1 MNENNTEK
9 LRNSIGLYNK
19 AISDLGNANC
29 DIPIPDGLEDRL
41 SAAIDL
47 AMQAEHSQAELLMA
61 RPKRRLF
68 KFTAF
73 IGAVAS
79 LALLIVAGVSMLKS
93 NPSEPVDTFTDPAE
107 AYIEANRAL
116 TLFANTLNRGA
127 RGVEMADD
135 INDRALALAFDSL
148 SKI

>member
-47 AMQAEHSQAELLMA
+47 AMQAEHSQAEHSQAELLMA
-61 RPKRRLF
+61 RPKRRRF

-93 NPSEPVDTFTDPAE
+93 NPS
-107 AYIEANRAL
+107 
-116 TLFANTLNRGA
+116 
-127 RGVEMADD
+127 
-135 INDRALALAFDSL
+135 
-148 SKI
+148 